1 MRKKRFL
8 AVIMAASMVLGNSVA
23 ALAESVDGQ
32 LDGEIKLEGIV
43 DPDVFDVVLPTTS
56 ANGVKDAFDFVMDP
70 QELIKETNG
79 ARYLSTNAATG
90 GLGISANSFDQG
102 TLYFANYVSE
112 NSSQVTKI
120 SPSSNELKIT
130 NKGTMDVNVAVEA
143 KIVSLNGVE
152 LVSTNSISG
161 GDVPSVHL
169 ALKDDKGGDEAILKD
184 GGALEAVISGN
195 DGAYSLS
202 WNGTK
207 YVKEASANATFNDYS
222 FYLEGSSGG
231 DVRKWLELADD
242 LDSSNAKVEVT
253 WIVSSEEVAS
263 SPFADSTLTLVAGQ
277 PAETALSL
285 PAGATDITS
294 ITWVGASG
302 GTATL
307 TKDTDYKIINGKL
320 RFMVAYVNTLMN
332 NANVTSRVHTVTFNN
347 TPATTATIT
356 LTK

>member
-32 LDGEIKLEGIV
+32 LDGDIKLEGIV

-70 QELIKETNG
+70 QNLIKETNG
-79 ARYLSTNAATG
+79 ARYISTNAATG
-90 GLGISANSFDQG
+90 GLGISTNAFDEG

-112 NSSQVTKI
+112 NSAQVTKI

-130 NKGTMDVNVAVEA
+130 NKGTMDVNVAIEA

-152 LVSTNSISG
+152 LVSANSISD
-161 GDVPSVHL
+161 GDAPSVYL
-169 ALKDDKGGDEAILKD
+169 TLKDDKGGAGAILKD

-207 YVKEASANATFNDYS
+207 YEKVPSANATFNDYS
-222 FYLEGSSGG
+222 FYLEGASGG
-231 DVRKWLELADD
+231 DVREWLELADD
-242 LDSSNAKVEVT
+242 LDSSSAKVQVT
-253 WIVSSEEVAS
+253 WMVSSEEVAS
-263 SPFADSTLTLVAGQ
+263 SPFAEQTLKITRGTL
-277 PAETALSL
+277 AETAVTL
-285 PAGATDITS
+285 PAGAANITKVQFTNPNTGNIKDLAETDWKYT
-294 ITWVGASG
+294 
-302 GTATL
+302 TAR
-307 TKDTDYKIINGKL
+307 KL
-320 RFMVAYVNTLMN
+320 RFTATYIDSLFTSNIQ
-332 NANVTSRVHTVTFNN
+332 SRVHTVTFDNG
-347 TPATTATIT
+347 TTATIT
-356 LTK
+356 LEQ